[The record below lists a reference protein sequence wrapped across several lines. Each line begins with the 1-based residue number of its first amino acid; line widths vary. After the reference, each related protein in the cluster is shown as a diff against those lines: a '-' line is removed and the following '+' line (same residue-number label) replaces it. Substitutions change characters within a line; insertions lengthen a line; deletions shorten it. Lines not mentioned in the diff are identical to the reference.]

1 MAVRAMAKRRLCWA
15 GAALGVAAAV
25 LATSTLCDLAP
36 LPATLPPPRRVAEP
50 VLLASDGTPLTVD
63 RAGRFNRTAQLPLT
77 QIPQLLR
84 TAFVF
89 SEDRRYWI
97 HGGSDW
103 RARFAALWQNLRA
116 GHIVRGAS
124 TIGEQVA
131 RILTPRSR
139 TYWSHWLEGL
149 EAGRLIGRFGHAGV
163 LDFYL
168 NQVPYGAQRRGIA
181 PAAGYYFGAQV
192 GALDPAEELA
202 LVVLVRSP
210 VALDPR
216 HHPRELRRVVDSLAE
231 RLRRKGLLGAGTL
244 RAILHSPLAA
254 VAPAQLPVIAGGFVG
269 FVRERI
275 RTLRLRGRHFTTTLD
290 APLERFVQRT
300 LTLRVADLAAR
311 GVRNGAALVVDNR
324 RGTVLAWAGAPPVA
338 AGALDP
344 VMIPRQPGSTLK
356 PFLYSLA
363 MERLGWQPSTVLRDG
378 PLSARIGQGVHEY
391 RNYSNR
397 FYGKVSLRYAL
408 GNSLNIPAVE
418 TAQAVGV
425 ARFIRL
431 LARLGITT
439 LRRPAAYYGPAVAI
453 GDGPVS
459 LYQLVQAYATLARH
473 GRFLPLRVLRDGP
486 LAKPK
491 PVLSSA
497 VTSVI
502 ATILSDPDARS
513 AEFGPYSVLDLP
525 FPTAVKTGTSSD
537 FHDALAVGFDNRYTV
552 GVWMGRLSGGNMQ
565 TITGAAG
572 PAPVLRAIFAYLRQ
586 RQPYAGLWRS
596 PKLRRVRV
604 CERIGPGPCI
614 RRGDWQL
621 PNEVPHAS
629 AVPARRELAI
639 ARPVHGELLAI
650 DPRIPR
656 ADQVY
661 TFRIAGG
668 RAVRSVT
675 WILDGHV
682 LGRTRALRIGWP
694 LVSGPHQLA
703 ARVGLGAAAPAVDLG
718 PVPFTVE

>member
-1 MAVRAMAKRRLCWA
+1 MKRRRVCWVGA
-15 GAALGVAAAV
+15 MLGLAAVVLAVATVRDLAALP
-25 LATSTLCDLAP
+25 S
-36 LPATLPPPRRVAEP
+36 TLPPPRQGLQP
-50 VLLASDGTPLTVD
+50 VLLASDGTPLTID
-63 RAGRFNRTAQLPLT
+63 RAGRFNRTEQLPLT

-89 SEDRRYWI
+89 SEDRRYWT

-124 TIGEQVA
+124 TIGEQAA
-131 RILTPRSR
+131 RILTPRPR

-168 NQVPYGAQRRGIA
+168 NQVPYGAERRGVA
-181 PAAGYYFGAQV
+181 QAAHFYFGAQV
-192 GALDPAEELA
+192 GALDPAEQLA

-210 VALDPR
+210 TALSPR
-216 HHPRELRRVVDSLAE
+216 HHPRALRRVIDSLAE
-231 RLRRKGLLGAGTL
+231 RMRRKGLLGPGVL
-244 RAILHSPLAA
+244 QAILRSPLAA

-269 FVRERI
+269 FVRARI
-275 RTLRLRGRHFTTTLD
+275 RALHLRGRHFTTTLD

-300 LTLRVADLAAR
+300 LTRRVDDLAPR

-324 RGTVLAWAGAPPVA
+324 RGTVLAWAAAPPVT
-338 AGALDP
+338 AGDLDP
-344 VMIPRQPGSTLK
+344 VRIPRQPGSTLK

-378 PLSARIGQGVHEY
+378 PLSVRIGHGVHVY

-418 TAQAVGV
+418 TAQTVGV
-425 ARFIRL
+425 ARFIHL
-431 LARLGITT
+431 LVRLGITT

-459 LYQLVQAYATLARH
+459 LYQLVQAYATLARR
-473 GRFLPLRVLRDGP
+473 GRFMPLRVLRDAP
-486 LAKPK
+486 RVRPER
-491 PVLSSA
+491 VLSSA

-586 RQPYAGLWRS
+586 REPYAGLWRS
-596 PKLRRVRV
+596 PELRRVHV

-614 RRGDWQL
+614 HREDWRLPSEAHRVAVVPSRR
-621 PNEVPHAS
+621 A
-629 AVPARRELAI
+629 LAI
-639 ARPVHGELLAI
+639 ARPVHGERLAI

-656 ADQVY
+656 VDQVY

-668 RAVRSVT
+668 PAVRSVT
-675 WILDGHV
+675 WILDGRM
-682 LGRTRALRIGWP
+682 LGRTDRRRIGWVLAP
-694 LVSGPHQLA
+694 GRHQLS
-703 ARVGLGAAAPAVDLG
+703 ARVRLGGGAAAVRLG
-718 PVPFTVE
+718 PVPFIVE

>member
-1 MAVRAMAKRRLCWA
+1 MLRVTTKRRLRWA
-15 GAALGVAAAV
+15 GAVLGLAAAV
-25 LATSTLCDLAP
+25 LAAATVWDLAP
-36 LPATLPPPRRVAEP
+36 LPATLPPPRRAAEP
-50 VLLASDGTPLTVD
+50 VLLASDGMPLTVD
-63 RAGRFNRTAQLPLT
+63 RAGRFNRTAQLSLT

-89 SEDRRYWI
+89 SEDRRFWS

-124 TIGEQVA
+124 TIGEQAA
-131 RILTPRSR
+131 RILTPRPR

-149 EAGRLIGRFGHAGV
+149 EAGRLIGRFGHTGV

-168 NQVPYGAQRRGIA
+168 NQVPYGAERRGVA
-181 PAAGYYFGAQV
+181 PAARYYFGAQV

-216 HHPRELRRVVDSLAE
+216 QHPRALRRVVDSLAG
-231 RLRRKGLLGAGTL
+231 RMRRKGLLGPGAL

-254 VAPAQLPVIAGGFVG
+254 VAPPQLPVIAGGFVG
-269 FVRERI
+269 FVRARI
-275 RTLRLRGRHFTTTLD
+275 RVLRLYGRHFTTTLD
-290 APLERFVQRT
+290 APLEGFVQRT
-300 LTLRVADLAAR
+300 LTRRVTDLAVS

-324 RGTVLAWAGAPPVA
+324 RGTVLAWAAAPPVT
-338 AGALDP
+338 AGDIDP
-344 VMIPRQPGSTLK
+344 VRIPRQPGSTLK

-363 MERLGWQPSTVLRDG
+363 MERLGWQPSTILRDG
-378 PLSARIGQGVHEY
+378 PLSARIGHGVHDY

-431 LARLGITT
+431 LNRLGITT

-459 LYQLVQAYATLARH
+459 LYQLVQAYATLARR
-473 GRFLPLRVLRDGP
+473 GRFMPLRVLHDGP
-486 LAKPK
+486 RARPER
-491 PVLSSA
+491 VLSSA

-525 FPTAVKTGTSSD
+525 YPTAVKTGTSSD

-614 RRGDWQL
+614 RREDWRL
-621 PNEVPHAS
+621 PTDVQRAPP
-629 AVPARRELAI
+629 VARWRALAI
-639 ARPVHGELLAI
+639 ARPVRGERLAI

-675 WILDGHV
+675 WILDGRL
-682 LGRTRALRIGWP
+682 LGRTRRSRIGWP
-694 LVSGPHQLA
+694 LAPGRHQLS
-703 ARVGLGAAAPAVDLG
+703 ARVRLARAAPEVRLG

>member
-1 MAVRAMAKRRLCWA
+1 MLRVTTKRRLRWA
-15 GAALGVAAAV
+15 GAVLGLAAAV
-25 LATSTLCDLAP
+25 LAAATVWDLAP
-36 LPATLPPPRRVAEP
+36 LPTRLPPPRRAAEP
-50 VLLASDGTPLTVD
+50 VLLASDGVPLTVD
-63 RAGRFNRTAQLPLT
+63 RAGRFNRTAQLSLT

-89 SEDRRYWI
+89 SEDRRFWS

-103 RARFAALWQNLRA
+103 RARFAALWQNMRA

-124 TIGEQVA
+124 TIGEQAA
-131 RILTPRSR
+131 RILTPRPR

-168 NQVPYGAQRRGIA
+168 NQVPYGAERRGVA
-181 PAAGYYFGAQV
+181 PAARYYFGAQV

-216 HHPRELRRVVDSLAE
+216 QHPRALRRVVDSLAG
-231 RLRRKGLLGAGTL
+231 RMRRKRLLGPGAL

-254 VAPAQLPVIAGGFVG
+254 VAPPQLPVIAGGFVG
-269 FVRERI
+269 FVRARI
-275 RTLRLRGRHFTTTLD
+275 RALRLRGRHFTTTLD

-300 LTLRVADLAAR
+300 LTRRVTDLAVS

-324 RGTVLAWAGAPPVA
+324 RGTVLAWAAAPPVT
-338 AGALDP
+338 AGDLDP
-344 VMIPRQPGSTLK
+344 VRIRRQPGSTLK

-378 PLSARIGQGVHEY
+378 PLSARIGHGVHDY

-431 LARLGITT
+431 LTRLGITT
-439 LRRPAAYYGPAVAI
+439 LRRPAAHYGPAVAI

-459 LYQLVQAYATLARH
+459 LYQLVQAYATLARR
-473 GRFLPLRVLRDGP
+473 GRFVPLRVLRDGP
-486 LAKPK
+486 RARPER
-491 PVLSSA
+491 VLSSA

-525 FPTAVKTGTSSD
+525 YPTAVKTGTSSD

-614 RRGDWQL
+614 RREDWRL
-621 PNEVPHAS
+621 PTDAHRAPPV
-629 AVPARRELAI
+629 ARWRALAI
-639 ARPVHGELLAI
+639 ARPVRGERLAI

-656 ADQVY
+656 TDQVY
-661 TFRIAGG
+661 TFRIAGA

-675 WILDGHV
+675 WILDGRL
-682 LGRTRALRIGWP
+682 LGRTRRSRIGWP
-694 LVSGPHQLA
+694 LAPGRHRLS
-703 ARVGLGAAAPAVDLG
+703 ARVRLARAAPEVRLG